1 MTADSTPLPSA
12 PGIVDPVPVEPAP
25 EAPAPDAGRRPRRSD
40 GSIPSRRERSV
51 PHAGWMV
58 VGGKEFADHLL
69 SARFFVLLAILGMAG
84 GIPIFLATE
93 QIRNLA
99 SQLPPGISG
108 LFVGLFII
116 GPKDVSIFNID
127 VTVQS
132 FITLSAPLLGLAFA
146 FDAINGER
154 AQGTLP
160 RLLSQPIHRDD
171 VINGK
176 FAAGLAIISF
186 VLAVVIAVVAA
197 FGIPRLGIAPTAS
210 EFLRLIVWYLV
221 TVLYVGLWLAFGL
234 LLSILFR
241 RASTSALVGFGVW
254 LVVAV
259 FGQFLVRF
267 ALAIVLPTTNA
278 LTADNLSNIQLNT
291 FILRLLPTTL
301 YNEISGVLLNPSAT
315 YASTPPT
322 IGQNVQ
328 VSQQIGSVLSIDQ
341 SFIIVWPQIATL
353 VAIMV
358 VLVAVAYV
366 RFMRQEVRA

>member
-12 PGIVDPVPVEPAP
+12 PGVADPLPDARAP
-25 EAPAPDAGRRPRRSD
+25 EVVRRPRRDD
-40 GSIPSRRERSV
+40 GAIPSRRERSV

-58 VGGKEFADHLL
+58 VAGKEFADHLL

-116 GPKDVSIFNID
+116 GPSDVSIFNID

-132 FITLSAPLLGLAFA
+132 FITLAAPLLGLAFA

-176 FAAGLAIISF
+176 FAAGLAIIAF
-186 VLAVVIAVVAA
+186 VLAVVVGVICA
-197 FGIPRLGIAPTAS
+197 FGILRLGIAPTAS
-210 EFLRLIVWYLV
+210 EVLRLIVWFAV
-221 TVLYVGLWLAFGL
+221 TVLYVGLWLSFGL

-267 ALAIVLPTTNA
+267 LLAFLVPTTNA
-278 LTADNLSNIQLNT
+278 LTADNLSAIQTNT

-301 YNEISGVLLNPSAT
+301 YNEISRVLLNPTAT
-315 YASTPPT
+315 YAATPPT

-353 VAIMV
+353 LAIMV
-358 VLVAVAYV
+358 VMFAVAYV

>member
-1 MTADSTPLPSA
+1 MTAEGTPVAA
-12 PGIVDPVPVEPAP
+12 PPPVEAPVATRPAT
-25 EAPAPDAGRRPRRSD
+25 PRRDD

-58 VGGKEFADHLL
+58 VAGKEFADHLL
-69 SARFFVLLAILGMAG
+69 SARFYVLLGILGLAA

-93 QIRNLA
+93 QVRNLA
-99 SQLPPGISG
+99 SQLPPGVSG

-116 GPKDVSIFNID
+116 GPSDVSIFNID

-132 FITLSAPLLGLAFA
+132 FITLAAPLLGLAFA
-146 FDAINGER
+146 FDAVNGER

-171 VINGK
+171 VVNGK
-176 FAAGLAIISF
+176 FAAGLTIIAF
-186 VLAVVIAVVAA
+186 VLAIVVGIVCA
-197 FGIPRLGIAPTAS
+197 FGILRLGIAPTAS
-210 EFLRLIVWYLV
+210 EVLRLFVWYAV

-234 LLSILFR
+234 LLSIVFR

-259 FGQFLVRF
+259 FGQFLIRF
-267 ALAIVLPTTNA
+267 VLAFLVPVTQD
-278 LTADNLSNIQLNT
+278 LTADNLSAVSTQT
-291 FILRLLPTTL
+291 FILRLLPSTL

-315 YASTPPT
+315 YAATPPT
-322 IGQNVQ
+322 VGQNVQ

-353 VAIMV
+353 VAIC
-358 VLVAVAYV
+358 VALFALAYV

>member
-1 MTADSTPLPSA
+1 MTADSTPIPSPA
-12 PGIVDPVPVEPAP
+12 ISEPAVEPD
-25 EAPAPDAGRRPRRSD
+25 APDKRSRRRRDAGA
-40 GSIPSRRERSV
+40 IPSRRERSV

-58 VGGKEFADHLL
+58 VASKEFADHLL
-69 SARFFVLLAILGMAG
+69 SARFFVLLAILGLAG

-93 QIRNLA
+93 KVRDLA
-99 SQLPPGISG
+99 SQLPPGVSG

-116 GPKDVSIFNID
+116 GPTDVSIFQID

-176 FAAGLAIISF
+176 FAAGLAIIAF
-186 VLAVVIAVVAA
+186 VLAIVVAVISA
-197 FGIPRLGIAPTAS
+197 FGILRLGIAPTAS
-210 EFLRLIVWYLV
+210 EVLRLIVWFVV
-221 TVLYVGLWLAFGL
+221 TVMYVGLWLSFGL

-241 RASTSALVGFGVW
+241 GASTSALVGFGSW
-254 LVVAV
+254 LMVAV
-259 FGQFLVRF
+259 FGNFLVTLVLRF
-267 ALAIVLPTTNA
+267 LVPTTQA
-278 LTADNLSNIQLNT
+278 LTDSNLAAVQLNG

-301 YNEISGVLLNPSAT
+301 YNEVSRVLLNPSAT

-328 VSQQIGSVLSIDQ
+328 VSQQINSVLSLDQ
-341 SFIIVWPQIATL
+341 SFIIVWPQIAVL
-353 VAIMV
+353 FAIM
-358 VLVAVAYV
+358 LAFFAIAYV

>member
-1 MTADSTPLPSA
+1 MTADSTPLPTPSA
-12 PGIVDPVPVEPAP
+12 ADPVPDAP
-25 EAPAPDAGRRPRRSD
+25 EIPLRRRPRDS
-40 GSIPSRRERSV
+40 GAIPSRRERSV

-58 VGGKEFADHLL
+58 VGSKEFADHLL
-69 SARFFVLLAILGMAG
+69 SARFFVLLAILGLAG

-93 QIRNLA
+93 QMRTVA
-99 SQLPPGISG
+99 SQIPAGFPG
-108 LFVGLFII
+108 LFLQLFLI
-116 GPKDVSIFNID
+116 GPTDVSIFNID

-176 FAAGLAIISF
+176 FAAGLAMIAFVMAMVIGVIS
-186 VLAVVIAVVAA
+186 A
-197 FGIPRLGIAPTAS
+197 FGILRLGIAPSAS
-210 EFLRLIVWYLV
+210 DFLRLLVWYLV
-221 TVLYVGLWLAFGL
+221 TMVYVGLWLAFGL

-241 RASTSALVGFGVW
+241 RASTSALVGFGSW
-254 LVVAV
+254 LVIAI

-267 ALAIVLPTTNA
+267 LLAFIAPLAQNA
-278 LTADNLSNIQLNT
+278 TLTADNVATAQLRT

-301 YNEISGVLLNPSAT
+301 YNEISGVLLNPTAT
-315 YASTPPT
+315 YSATPPT
-322 IGQNVQ
+322 VGQNVQ
-328 VSQQIGSVLSIDQ
+328 AAQQLRDSVLSIDQ
-341 SFIIVWPQIATL
+341 SFIVVWPQIAIL
-353 VAIMV
+353 FGIMIACFAI
-358 VLVAVAYV
+358 AYV